1 MTALLGGLVGG
12 LAALA
17 SPPAVALLLLG
28 SVVGI
33 VFGVVPGLGG
43 IVLLVVLLP
52 FIYNMSPLLGL
63 TLLLGAHSAIYYAA
77 STTAILLNT
86 PGAAE
91 SAATCID
98 GYAMTRKGQAAR
110 ALGISAAA
118 TTFGGWFGAIVLVA
132 AIPLMLFFV
141 TLFHPPEYFFLV
153 ILAVVLIGQLQSGSV
168 TKGILSGAFGF
179 MISFVGDA
187 PSTGTTRF
195 TFGNLSLY
203 DGFSIAVVAIGLFA
217 VSQMF
222 ILFGSERHLS
232 SVKAGTV
239 SYRNWDQVLQ
249 GIQDVAVNRWL
260 VVRSAAIGV
269 LCGVIPGIGSTA
281 ANFISYGQA
290 IRTSK
295 HPELFGTGTP
305 EGIIAPEGS
314 SISKE
319 AGALIP
325 TVALGVPNGPA
336 MAVLLSAFAI
346 LGIEPGP
353 TMLTTHLTLVFSLVW
368 VLAISSLL
376 ASVMGLAL
384 APVLAKISTIPGR
397 VLVPFIFVLT
407 MIGAY
412 ASTTDMVQVLA
423 LVAFGV
429 IGLTMKRYG
438 YSLPAAIVGLV
449 LGSTAENNVI
459 LTQRLFGWSFLERP
473 VTDILILAILGIV
486 ISGVVSSRR
495 ARRGTSRT
503 AEKDENAPIGR
514 GELVVDVIWVA
525 LAAGYVALAVG
536 YPPPSNVG
544 PTLIGGAAL
553 VIAVVQLIGGFVP
566 SLRRVTHGSGRMMF
580 APVQVPLGEEAPI
593 QAAMAED
600 IPAQVPAAAAR
611 TLGEASDQHEQWV
624 AVAIALALYAGIYL
638 FGYFIA
644 LPAFMLLYFLFVHR
658 QGWAMAVVSAAAI
671 GALAYGVVA
680 LLLGV
685 NFPTGLVPALLG
697 A

>member
-1 MTALLGGLVGG
+1 
-12 LAALA
+12 
-17 SPPAVALLLLG
+17 
-28 SVVGI
+28 
-33 VFGVVPGLGG
+33 
-43 IVLLVVLLP
+43 
-52 FIYNMSPLLGL
+52 
-63 TLLLGAHSAIYYAA
+63 
-77 STTAILLNT
+77 
-86 PGAAE
+86 
-91 SAATCID
+91 
-98 GYAMTRKGQAAR
+98 
-110 ALGISAAA
+110 
-118 TTFGGWFGAIVLVA
+118 VLVA

-141 TLFHPPEYFFLV
+141 TLFHPPEFFFLV
-153 ILAVVLIGQLQSGSV
+153 ILAVILIGQLQSGSV

-179 MISFVGDA
+179 MISFIGDA

-203 DGFSIAVVAIGLFA
+203 NGFSIAVVAIGLFA
-217 VSQMF
+217 LSQMF

-232 SVKAGTV
+232 AVKVGTV
-239 SYRNWDQVLQ
+239 SYKNWDEVLT
-249 GIQDVAVNRWL
+249 GIHDVFVHRWL

-295 HPELFGTGTP
+295 HPELFGTGIP

-353 TMLTTHLTLVFSLVW
+353 TMLTTHLPLVFALVW

-397 VLVPFIFVLT
+397 ILVPFIFGLT

-429 IGLTMKRYG
+429 VGLTMKRFN

-449 LGSTAENNVI
+449 LGTTAENNII
-459 LTQRLFGWSFLERP
+459 LTQRLYGWHFLERP
-473 VTDILILAILGIV
+473 VTDILILAILFILFNGV
-486 ISGVVSSRR
+486 ISSRR
-495 ARRGTSRT
+495 ARRRS
-503 AEKDENAPIGR
+503 NAPMAPASVPALLR
-514 GELVVDVIWVA
+514 GELVVDVIWVV
-525 LAAGYVALAVG
+525 LAAGYVVLAVG

-553 VIAVVQLIGGFVP
+553 VTALFQLAGAFVP
-566 SLRRVTHGSGRMMF
+566 ALRRVTHGSGGASFMVP
-580 APVQVPLGEEAPI
+580 PVVAEIPDQLPVAREPKVEE
-593 QAAMAED
+593 ESNH
-600 IPAQVPAAAAR
+600 R
-611 TLGEASDQHEQWV
+611 EQWV
-624 AVAIALALYAGIYL
+624 AVGIAFALVLAIYL
-638 FGYFIA
+638 FGYVIA
-644 LPAFMLLYFLFVHR
+644 LPAFMLIYFLLVHR
-658 QGWAMAVVSAAAI
+658 RGWMMAVISSAAM
-671 GALAYGVVA
+671 GVLVYGVVSVA
-680 LLLGV
+680 LGV
-685 NFPTGLVPALLG
+685 SLPTGLVPGLVG
-697 A
+697 I